1 MATGLGSLVV
11 RLGLDAADFIT
22 GATKAE
28 QQLAKMDAAAKR
40 NAASINKQVREYQQ
54 QAAMLGMSGREADL
68 YRLKLKGATDQQL
81 RAADAALRSVEA
93 HEEWQRT
100 ARAVGVV
107 AGVAA
112 LGLVGMVKA
121 TIDGADNLNDLS
133 KSTGV
138 AVDVLGGLGFA
149 AQKSGTDLDGVA
161 KSVGKLNL
169 TIAKARAGDKDA
181 AFVFK
186 AVGLDQLI
194 RDGASAD
201 KVLTALADK
210 FAEYSDEPETAALA
224 NAIFGKSY
232 QSILPLLKEGGT
244 ALQAS
249 IDKYRQAN
257 GVTKDLA
264 EQSDKFND
272 TLSDIG
278 LNLTGTARKLTAE
291 LLPGLQAVADEIE
304 RTKDQ
309 AGLLDIG
316 IAGIKTVF
324 ETLIVLG
331 ANVAFVFK
339 GVGREI
345 GALAAQGAVLKQSFD
360 DASLLE
366 KLSPALLLKRLNDAR
381 ESAQFTAISDA
392 VKADGERARKELEEF
407 ERRVLQGVGA
417 ANSGAARD
425 GSDSRFFRPRPQTR
439 APSVPTA
446 STTKDDALKRQ
457 LEADL
462 RLIRESGDRQR
473 EAVEYAQRY
482 IDQAYDEGTVSLR
495 ATIEEQRRLREVG
508 VESTISALDRE
519 VEARQAYIRRL
530 PKDAKDGERIQ
541 AESQLQDAVARRAAA
556 VTRAAQDSVLANQRD
571 EAAVRRLQQAYADFL
586 SEIQSLRGDS
596 AGAAQSRI
604 NRQVE
609 QARQLVAQSGGPQSQ
624 VDEYRILLEQTAA
637 LSEQQR
643 QANRVRQ
650 QAADTEE
657 LIQIRAKR
665 AGATEQE
672 VLAQVGVA
680 RQKSLAELQAL
691 VDKANELARVL
702 GTDEAKDFA
711 ASLGLELE
719 RAREQ
724 ADPILNKW
732 LADMQEMGQGIGNS
746 IAGGFED
753 AVLGARSLRE
763 IVGALEQDILRII
776 TRKLV
781 TEPVG
786 NYLSNLFGGNGGSG
800 GGGGL
805 LGSFFSFLGLGGG
818 GGTIPWDLGFAGGGR
833 TPVRGGMFEVAE
845 KRPEMLDMNGRKF
858 LLMGNQRGT
867 IDPMPRLR
875 SGGGAGFSQ
884 TNNFTINGPMTRRTE
899 DQISAATTRGAMR
912 SRWRGTA

>member
-381 ESAQFTAISDA
+381 ESAQFTAISDE
-392 VKADGERARKELEEF
+392 VKADGVRARKELDDF
-407 ERRVLQGVGA
+407 VANVLGGKLQKAAAAGAPDGPDKPKRRAPRLPPKMSKVGA
-417 ANSGAARD
+417 SGAR
-425 GSDSRFFRPRPQTR
+425 
-439 APSVPTA
+439 PSVC
-446 STTKDDALKRQ
+446 R
-457 LEADL
+457 
-462 RLIRESGDRQR
+462 
-473 EAVEYAQRY
+473 
-482 IDQAYDEGTVSLR
+482 
-495 ATIEEQRRLREVG
+495 
-508 VESTISALDRE
+508 
-519 VEARQAYIRRL
+519 
-530 PKDAKDGERIQ
+530 
-541 AESQLQDAVARRAAA
+541 AVA
-556 VTRAAQDSVLANQRD
+556 
-571 EAAVRRLQQAYADFL
+571 L
-586 SEIQSLRGDS
+586 SIGRFNS
-596 AGAAQSRI
+596 SRT
-604 NRQVE
+604 
-609 QARQLVAQSGGPQSQ
+609 G
-624 VDEYRILLEQTAA
+624 
-637 LSEQQR
+637 
-643 QANRVRQ
+643 
-650 QAADTEE
+650 
-657 LIQIRAKR
+657 
-665 AGATEQE
+665 
-672 VLAQVGVA
+672 
-680 RQKSLAELQAL
+680 
-691 VDKANELARVL
+691 
-702 GTDEAKDFA
+702 
-711 ASLGLELE
+711 
-719 RAREQ
+719 
-724 ADPILNKW
+724 
-732 LADMQEMGQGIGNS
+732 
-746 IAGGFED
+746 
-753 AVLGARSLRE
+753 
-763 IVGALEQDILRII
+763 
-776 TRKLV
+776 
-781 TEPVG
+781 
-786 NYLSNLFGGNGGSG
+786 
-800 GGGGL
+800 
-805 LGSFFSFLGLGGG
+805 
-818 GGTIPWDLGFAGGGR
+818 
-833 TPVRGGMFEVAE
+833 
-845 KRPEMLDMNGRKF
+845 
-858 LLMGNQRGT
+858 
-867 IDPMPRLR
+867 
-875 SGGGAGFSQ
+875 
-884 TNNFTINGPMTRRTE
+884 
-899 DQISAATTRGAMR
+899 
-912 SRWRGTA
+912 